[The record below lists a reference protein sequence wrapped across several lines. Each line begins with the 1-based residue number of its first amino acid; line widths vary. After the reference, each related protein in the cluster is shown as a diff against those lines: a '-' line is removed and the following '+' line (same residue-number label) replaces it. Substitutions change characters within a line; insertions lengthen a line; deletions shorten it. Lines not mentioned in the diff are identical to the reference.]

1 VECVLCGKETKELV
15 KVEVEGAEIEVC
27 KNCALTGK
35 FKIKEEGKVY
45 QPIKR
50 NIVLPVSEDF
60 EFVENYGEK
69 IKKAREAKGLS
80 RKEFAK
86 IIGEKESVIKRIE
99 EERAM
104 PYEKLREKIE
114 KFLGIK
120 LLEKYEEKVGKK
132 AKTENKLTI
141 GDVVEIK

>member
-1 VECVLCGKETKELV
+1 
-15 KVEVEGAEIEVC
+15 
-27 KNCALTGK
+27 
-35 FKIKEEGKVY
+35 
-45 QPIKR
+45 
-50 NIVLPVSEDF
+50 
-60 EFVENYGEK
+60 
-69 IKKAREAKGLS
+69 
-80 RKEFAK
+80 
-86 IIGEKESVIKRIE
+86 
-99 EERAM
+99 M

>member
-1 VECVLCGKETKELV
+1 MECVLCGKETKELV

-27 KNCALTGK
+27 KNCAIAGN

-50 NIVLPVSEDF
+50 SVVLPVSEDF

-69 IKKAREAKGLS
+69 IKKTREAKGLS

-132 AKTENKLTI
+132 AKTENKNRRCS
-141 GDVVEIK
+141 

>member
-1 VECVLCGKETKELV
+1 VECILCGKKTKELV

-27 KNCALTGK
+27 KNCALTGN
-35 FKIKEEGKVY
+35 FKTKEEEKIY

-50 NIVLPVSEDF
+50 KAILPISEDF
-60 EFVENYGEK
+60 EFIQNYGEI

-86 IIGEKESVIKRIE
+86 IIAEKESMIKRIE
-99 EERAM
+99 EERAI
-104 PYEKLREKIE
+104 PYEKLKEKIE

-120 LLEKYEEKVGKK
+120 LLQKYEEKIKRK
-132 AKTENKLTI
+132 EKTESELTI